1 MGTQITPCLIIGA
14 GVAGVSAAVWLRSL
28 RTPFVWVA
36 RGGEVGGMLIH
47 VHNRL
52 TNVLGG
58 PFPHGSAYR
67 DVLRAQVEAASFGGP
82 INATVERITRAGDG
96 LAVQTVAGDQLL
108 ASAIILA
115 TGTRYRRLNVPGEAE
130 LVGEAVF
137 HSASAYGSRVAG
149 KPVAVVGGGDAGFEN
164 ALILADHHHCHVT
177 ILLRHDTLRAR
188 TDFVAR
194 ARAHPRILIHP
205 APSHVESITPSPLGA
220 RLRLSTQGRPQTLDV
235 AALFVRIG
243 VEPVLPHITPAPTT
257 DAEGFLV
264 TNDRQHT
271 SVEGLF
277 AAGDITHH
285 RLRAIATAT
294 GHGATAAHSATRHLG
309 RFGPAEP

>member
-28 RTPFVWVA
+28 RTPFMWVA
-36 RGGEVGGMLIH
+36 RGGEVGGMLMH

-58 PFPHGSAYR
+58 PFPHGAAYR
-67 DVLRAQVEAASFGGP
+67 DVLRAQIEAASFDGP
-82 INATVERITRAGDG
+82 MNATVERITRSGDG

-108 ASAIILA
+108 AGAVILA
-115 TGTRYRRLNVPGEAE
+115 TGTRYRRLGVQGEEE
-130 LVGEAVF
+130 LLGEAVF
-137 HSASAYGSRVAG
+137 HSASAYGSRFAG

-177 ILLRHDTLRAR
+177 ILLRHDNLRAR
-188 TDFVAR
+188 ADFVAR

-205 APSHVESITPSPLGA
+205 TPSIVQEITPSPLGA
-220 RLRLSTQGRPQTLDV
+220 RLHLSTQGRPHTIDV

-243 VEPVLPHITPAPTT
+243 VEPVLPTLSPQPHT
-257 DAEGFLV
+257 DAEGFLLV
-264 TNDRQHT
+264 NDRQHT
-271 SVEGLF
+271 SVEGLY

-285 RLRAIATAT
+285 RLRAVAAAT
-294 GHGATAAHSATRHLG
+294 GHGATAAHSATRHIG